1 MKNEQ
6 RDLTEKKS
14 SWIINNSSDVSV
26 CSIAEYFLELYSP
39 VHTCYT
45 ARVVHLFQWHDK
57 RENKFVVYL

>member
-1 MKNEQ
+1 M
-6 RDLTEKKS
+6 
-14 SWIINNSSDVSV
+14 INNSSDVSV